1 MTALE
6 LRRQS
11 LIPQLSSQEAV
22 DIINKVNPPVNTNN
36 KNVILR
42 FIDTFKKQV
51 FDQNPHLKKAAI
63 SGFSCISF
71 AIKDLENVFFT

>member
-1 MTALE
+1 MRSSDKKKIGLKELE
-6 LRRQS
+6 IHFNNS
-11 LIPQLSSQEAV
+11 
-22 DIINKVNPPVNTNN
+22 VNTNN
-36 KNVILR
+36 KNEILR
-42 FIDTFKKQV
+42 FIDTFNKQV